1 MTASETKEGVAFGF
15 MEKRKEKASY
25 KSSNQLALVAP
36 TCDDNTWEVE
46 TEGLLHVLGQLG
58 EHGEFE
64 ASLDYR
70 VKTQLQTNKQ
80 TNRKSTW
87 LLRCRCI
94 LRGGC

>member
-1 MTASETKEGVAFGF
+1 MPASETKEGVAFGF

-36 TCDDNTWEVE
+36 TCDSNTWEVE
-46 TEGLLHVLGQLG
+46 TEGLLHALGQLG

-70 VKTQLQTNKQ
+70 VRPSFKQTNKP
-80 TNRKSTW
+80 KIYMASP
-87 LLRCRCI
+87 L
-94 LRGGC
+94 